1 VSSFFRRATVEI
13 DTLVG
18 AVPPQPVPDGA
29 GGTEFFDTIYAKH
42 GWQLT
47 VRSDQIDVPVPAGV
61 NPTDCWSSGAL
72 HNLMASV
79 RDPATDIDADWRIH
93 LVVVPARLGCS
104 RGVMYDQIDV
114 PRVGCA
120 SFSDDGYP
128 SGDSANF
135 GTAVNRRQREV
146 ARAYLRSATHG
157 ITHTF
162 KPDPPGD
169 QRRHLDHDHHP
180 ERGGRARG
188 AGDRRTW
195 GFPDQI
201 DLAVNATVRHH
212 LNHSPTRS
220 SGPGAGPSRRGSGP
234 ACHKRPIATSS
245 TRPSSNSP

>member
-1 VSSFFRRATVEI
+1 MGRR
-13 DTLVG
+13 D
-18 AVPPQPVPDGA
+18 VPPRRPSSPHVERRHRRNSSLARCTSTGTSSISSTSMAAGSPISGSGPPDGREHDPT
-29 GGTEFFDTIYAKH
+29 GGTMCDCQEPSATEPASPGARRFVGH
-42 GWQLT
+42 LPPVVSPG
-47 VRSDQIDVPVPAGV
+47 VPLAE
-61 NPTDCWSSGAL
+61 
-72 HNLMASV
+72 
-79 RDPATDIDADWRIH
+79 
-93 LVVVPARLGCS
+93 
-104 RGVMYDQIDV
+104 
-114 PRVGCA
+114 RVQV
-120 SFSDDGYP
+120 DDGGMEP
-128 SGDSANF
+128 LQAEAGSPVGPLP
-135 GTAVNRRQREV
+135 G
-146 ARAYLRSATHG
+146 
-157 ITHTF
+157 HTF